1 MECNS
6 SFNILI
12 VLGIDDQANK
22 KLKYGIKAM
31 IRANMCSH
39 EGRSTSP
46 NLSKGLFMEKE
57 RIPLRRDLKD
67 RILSLFPI
75 IPERDD
81 TNNDHLK

>member
-1 MECNS
+1 
-6 SFNILI
+6 
-12 VLGIDDQANK
+12 
-22 KLKYGIKAM
+22 
-31 IRANMCSH
+31 
-39 EGRSTSP
+39 
-46 NLSKGLFMEKE
+46 MEKE